1 MSKFIQKKQ
10 IIFCK
15 SMWAYLL
22 KIIFYFKINYCIFY
36 KIYTVI
42 EVKNTKNKKF
52 FFQQIIL
59 IFAVY
64 SESIYKLIFI
74 NFLSDPLEQGYI

>member
-1 MSKFIQKKQ
+1 
-10 IIFCK
+10 
-15 SMWAYLL
+15 MWAYLL
-22 KIIFYFKINYCIFY
+22 KIIFNFKINYCIFY
-36 KIYTVI
+36 KIYTVL
-42 EVKNTKNKKF
+42 EMKKTKNKKF